1 MHINKQGFTLI
12 ELLGVIT
19 IFGILCLLAIPP
31 ILNQVNQNKRTISDA
46 NMKIIEHAAHLYLD
60 NKTAANQTYC
70 VTLQQ
75 LVNQDLLTDP
85 IQDFNNDSIIALDR
99 YVKITT
105 DANKKE
111 SYKLLESGVNCT
123 PTSTA
128 GS

>member
-1 MHINKQGFTLI
+1 MSTNKKGFTLI

-19 IFGILCLLAIPP
+19 IFGILCVLAIPP
-31 ILNQVNQNKRTISDA
+31 ILNQVNQNKSTISEA

-60 NKTAANQTYC
+60 DKTAASQTYC

-75 LVNQDLLTDP
+75 LVDQDLLTAP
-85 IQDFNNDSIIALDR
+85 IQDFSNDSTIALNR

-105 DANKKE
+105 DSNKKE

-123 PTSTA
+123 PTSSI
-128 GS
+128 GP

>member
-46 NMKIIEHAAHLYLD
+46 NMKIIEHAVHLYLD

-123 PTSTA
+123 PTSTT